1 VAFGRVHVRVR
12 RPGRPAVYGPW
23 RTRLPLTHE
32 PFAKHHLELPH
43 LLMHVK
49 RDALARGNVE
59 PVDAGVLR
67 LIDDI
72 NRPEG
77 LPLDF
82 QITPCG
88 RALDCEGR
96 NGKAPKRAGLGES
109 DKHRVDLRAALVGR
123 WGCENISSKRV
134 TRGFEEAE
142 ATTTQEEHELRCG
155 GSVVDGRAQAFFDGG
170 CFGFEAHLDVDSE
183 RLRSVAL
190 VRVHADDT
198 VDHQLLD
205 AQDVHDARLSH
216 FETSAR
222 VRLLMSQLE
231 STSLNDIAEVAAFRP
246 VPRTGVIYVTV
257 EAQKRGFRPDAPGWC
272 NLGQGQPDT
281 GHLAGAPE
289 RVTSIPVHTSDLD
302 YAPVAGVWEL
312 REAVAGLYNTLF
324 RRGMKSQ
331 YSAENVCIA
340 GGGRVAVMRACAAIA
355 PIHLGHFLPDYT
367 AYEEL
372 LDVFRRFL
380 PIPIL
385 LDPKQGY
392 EFSRQQLEE
401 EILGR
406 GLSAILAS
414 NPCNPTGKAVHGDT
428 LASWVETARDLNCAL
443 LLDEFYSH
451 YVWTEDRSIVSA
463 AEFVENVDK
472 DPIVLF
478 DGLTKNW
485 RYPGFRVS
493 WIVGPKRVVESTA
506 SAGSFLDGGG
516 VAPMQR
522 AAIDLV
528 QEEPTLAETK
538 AIHDEFRKKRNF
550 LVSALKAIG
559 VRFDLEPQ
567 GTFYAWGDLSGLPPS
582 LRNSDDFFKAAL
594 ERQVIC
600 VPGHF
605 FDVNPGK
612 RRTGRPSRFLQH
624 MRFSFGPPMPI
635 LEQAVDRLRAMVA
648 GAQ

>member
-1 VAFGRVHVRVR
+1 MSRE
-12 RPGRPAVYGPW
+12 RPNP
-23 RTRLPLTHE
+23 
-32 PFAKHHLELPH
+32 
-43 LLMHVK
+43 M
-49 RDALARGNVE
+49 N
-59 PVDAGVLR
+59 
-67 LIDDI
+67 
-72 NRPEG
+72 
-77 LPLDF
+77 
-82 QITPCG
+82 
-88 RALDCEGR
+88 
-96 NGKAPKRAGLGES
+96 
-109 DKHRVDLRAALVGR
+109 
-123 WGCENISSKRV
+123 
-134 TRGFEEAE
+134 
-142 ATTTQEEHELRCG
+142 
-155 GSVVDGRAQAFFDGG
+155 
-170 CFGFEAHLDVDSE
+170 DV
-183 RLRSVAL
+183 
-190 VRVHADDT
+190 
-198 VDHQLLD
+198 
-205 AQDVHDARLSH
+205 
-216 FETSAR
+216 
-222 VRLLMSQLE
+222 
-231 STSLNDIAEVAAFRP
+231 AEVAAFRP

-257 EAQKRGFRPDAPGWC
+257 EAQRRGFSPDAPDWC

-281 GHLAGAPE
+281 GALPGAPD
-289 RVTSIPVHTSDLD
+289 RVAHIEVQPGDLD

-312 REAVAGLYNTLF
+312 REAVADLYNRLF

-331 YSAENVCIA
+331 YSAENVAIA

-392 EFSRQQLEE
+392 EFTHEELEE

-406 GLSAILAS
+406 GLSAILGS
-414 NPCNPTGKAVHGDT
+414 NPCNPTGKLVQGDA
-428 LASWVETARDLNCAL
+428 LASWVQTARDLSCAL

-451 YVWTEDRSIVSA
+451 YVWTGDQRIVSA
-463 AEFVENVDK
+463 AQYVEDVDE
-472 DPIVLF
+472 DPIVVF

-493 WIVGPKRVVESTA
+493 WIVGPKRVIELAA

-528 QEEPTLAETK
+528 QEEPTLAETR
-538 AIHDEFRKKRNF
+538 AVHSEFEKKREV
-550 LVSALKAIG
+550 LVDGLLDIG
-559 VRFDLEPQ
+559 VKFNLEPQ

-594 ERQVIC
+594 ARQVIC

-612 RRTGRPSRFLQH
+612 RRTGRPSRFVNH
-624 MRFSFGPPMPI
+624 VRFSFGPPLQV
-635 LEQAVDRLRAMVA
+635 LEEALDRLRSMVA
-648 GAQ
+648 DAS

>member
-1 VAFGRVHVRVR
+1 MS
-12 RPGRPAVYGPW
+12 RPKSNP
-23 RTRLPLTHE
+23 
-32 PFAKHHLELPH
+32 
-43 LLMHVK
+43 M
-49 RDALARGNVE
+49 
-59 PVDAGVLR
+59 
-67 LIDDI
+67 
-72 NRPEG
+72 
-77 LPLDF
+77 
-82 QITPCG
+82 
-88 RALDCEGR
+88 
-96 NGKAPKRAGLGES
+96 NG
-109 DKHRVDLRAALVGR
+109 
-123 WGCENISSKRV
+123 
-134 TRGFEEAE
+134 
-142 ATTTQEEHELRCG
+142 
-155 GSVVDGRAQAFFDGG
+155 
-170 CFGFEAHLDVDSE
+170 
-183 RLRSVAL
+183 
-190 VRVHADDT
+190 
-198 VDHQLLD
+198 
-205 AQDVHDARLSH
+205 
-216 FETSAR
+216 
-222 VRLLMSQLE
+222 
-231 STSLNDIAEVAAFRP
+231 IAEVAAFRP

-257 EAQKRGFRPDAPGWC
+257 EAQKRGFSLDAPDWC

-281 GHLAGAPE
+281 TALQGAPA
-289 RVTSIPVHTSDLD
+289 RVTEISVRPDDLD
-302 YAPVAGVWEL
+302 YAPVPGVWAL
-312 REAVAGLYNTLF
+312 REAVASLYNKLF

-385 LDPKQGY
+385 LDPKHGY
-392 EFSRQQLEE
+392 EFTREELEE

-414 NPCNPTGKAVHGDT
+414 NPCNPTGKVVQGDA

-451 YVWTEDRSIVSA
+451 YVWTGEQSIVSA
-463 AEFVENVDK
+463 AQYVEDVDQ
-472 DPIVLF
+472 DPIVVF

-493 WIVGPKRVVESTA
+493 WIVGPKRVIESAA

-528 QEEPTLAETK
+528 QHEPTLAETK
-538 AIHDEFRKKRNF
+538 AIHNEFEKKRDF
-550 LVSALKAIG
+550 LVQGLKDIG
-559 VRFDLEPQ
+559 VKFDLEPQ
-567 GTFYAWGDLSGLPPS
+567 GTFYAWGNLSGLPRS

-594 ERQVIC
+594 ERQVIA

-612 RRTGRPSRFLQH
+612 RRTGRPSRFVQH
-624 MRFSFGPPMPI
+624 MRFSFGPPMPV
-635 LEQAVDRLRAMVA
+635 LEQALDRLGTMVA
-648 GAQ
+648 EAE